1 MIVTVVEV
9 FWCVVFVV
17 GIVVVVNVLV
27 EVLVVS
33 WAEPCIKS
41 SNTKIGN
48 ISSTVSSIILR
59 NSITPSL

>member
-33 WAEPCIKS
+33 WAEPCTKS
-41 SNTKIGN
+41 SNTKIDDT
-48 ISSTVSSIILR
+48 SSTVSSIILR

>member
-1 MIVTVVEV
+1 M
-9 FWCVVFVV
+9 VFVM

-48 ISSTVSSIILR
+48 TSSVVSSIILR

>member
-1 MIVTVVEV
+1 VIVTVVEV

-33 WAEPCIKS
+33 CAEPCIKS
-41 SNTKIGN
+41 SNTKIDN
-48 ISSTVSSIILR
+48 TSSTVSSIILR